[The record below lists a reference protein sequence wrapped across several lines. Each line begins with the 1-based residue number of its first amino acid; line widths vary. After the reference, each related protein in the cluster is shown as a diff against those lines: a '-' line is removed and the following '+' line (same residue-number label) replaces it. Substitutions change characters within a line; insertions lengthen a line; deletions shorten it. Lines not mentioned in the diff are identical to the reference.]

1 MSEDKFITYVYKITS
16 KQDKFKLFIGSTKQK
31 IKTLFSFFLKDIE
44 KNKNHPNNLYK
55 WIQKLDK
62 TFLKIKLLKAYP
74 VNNKEEQRDKEKKWI
89 KKYENDG
96 YEVIHNPF
104 NIKQKEDN
112 NKLYVCFKGIS
123 LEELVSRYGSN
134 ILSIST
140 EPPKK
145 SDVIPPVPN
154 IPMNLPPLNLSPPS
168 IPVPK
173 ITSSLKSIPK
183 LKKIQKEE
191 KLLPINEGGYMNEL
205 KNLLVKRRNSSLG
218 ITDLVNNNLNKKI
231 KRKKIKQK
239 PIKKNVKPI
248 NFVEELK
255 LKMSPMY

>member
-1 MSEDKFITYVYKITS
+1 MSESKFIIYVYKITS

-74 VNNKEEQRDKEKKWI
+74 VNTKEEQRDKEKKWV

-104 NIKQKEDN
+104 AVKEN
-112 NKLYVCFKGIS
+112 KTNKLYVCFQGIS

-140 EPPKK
+140 EPHKN

-154 IPMNLPPLNLSPPS
+154 IPTNLPPLDLSPPNV
-168 IPVPK
+168 IIPK

-218 ITDLVNNNLNKKI
+218 ITDLVNNNLTKKI
-231 KRKKIKQK
+231 KKKKIKQI
-239 PIKKNVKPI
+239 PIKNNKPI

-255 LKMSPMY
+255 MKMKPLY